1 MTLKHSDNSIQQRLL
16 TAAEAAELLA
26 VPRTW
31 IYRSVRLRNGL
42 PFLRIG
48 RYLRFEE
55 SQLRCW
61 IERQR
66 VGTESMFD

>member
-1 MTLKHSDNSIQQRLL
+1 MNTAYLMQQRLL
-16 TAAEAAELLA
+16 TVGEAAELLA
-26 VPRTW
+26 VPPTW

-42 PFLRIG
+42 PFLKIG

-55 SQLRCW
+55 SQLRRW

-66 VGTESMFD
+66 VGTQRSA

>member
-1 MTLKHSDNSIQQRLL
+1 MGSKGNALQALEKLL
-16 TAAEAAELLA
+16 TVEEVALLLA

-31 IYRSVRLRNGL
+31 IYRSVRLGNGV
-42 PFLRIG
+42 PFLRVG

-55 SQLRCW
+55 SQVRRW

-66 VGTESMFD
+66 VGTETNA